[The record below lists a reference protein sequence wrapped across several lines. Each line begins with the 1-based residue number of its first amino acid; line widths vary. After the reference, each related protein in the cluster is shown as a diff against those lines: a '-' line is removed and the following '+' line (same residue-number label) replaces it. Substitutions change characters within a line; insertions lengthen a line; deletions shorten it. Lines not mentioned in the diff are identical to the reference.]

1 MSQSLTSV
9 TGNRL
14 NVVVDASPLR
24 DSRRNAGIGR
34 YVASMLVALSKRDD
48 LDLHT
53 VTPWLRPR
61 RDTLVV
67 RWLNAQPG
75 LALVRARHPGALLHG
90 MASEASLAWPPGR
103 QVVTLHDVIPWT
115 RDIRTIP
122 TKRYID
128 YQASRL
134 RRCATIIA
142 VSKSAA
148 AEAIEQLGLEASRVH
163 VIPEG
168 VEAVFGA
175 VPGGD
180 DTITRRR
187 LGVPESGYVL
197 WVGTLLHPDPRKAL
211 DVLIDAMTQVGD
223 ATLVMAG
230 APGDESRR
238 LAQAA
243 NELGLRLVL
252 PGFVTDA
259 ELAAL
264 YRGAGAVAVPSLH
277 EGFGLPV
284 LEALACG
291 APVVATTA
299 GNLADLAGSAAVLV
313 TPGDATA
320 LAEAIGGLLHNQE
333 ERARLAAA
341 GPAVASAYSWS
352 HTAEMTV
359 AVYREVLGVD

>member
-1 MSQSLTSV
+1 VSQSRTSV

-24 DSRRNAGIGR
+24 DTRREAGIGR
-34 YVASMLVALSKRDD
+34 YVASMLAALSQRDD
-48 LDLHT
+48 LDLRA
-53 VTPWLRPR
+53 VTPPLRPR

-75 LALVRARHPGALLHG
+75 LALARPRHPGALLHG

-115 RDIRTIP
+115 RDIRTVP

-134 RRCATIIA
+134 RSCAAIIA
-142 VSKSAA
+142 VSQTAG

-163 VIPEG
+163 IIPEG

-175 VPGGD
+175 LPDGD

-230 APGDESRR
+230 APGEESQR
-238 LAQAA
+238 LAAA
-243 NELGLRLVL
+243 AAELGLRLVL
-252 PGFVTDA
+252 PGFVTDT

-264 YRGAGAVAVPSLH
+264 YRGAGVVAVPSLH

-299 GNLADLAGSAAVLV
+299 GNLADLAGGAAVLV
-313 TPGDATA
+313 TPGNATA
-320 LAEAIGGLLHNQE
+320 LAGAIGGLLHKPE

-352 HTAEMTV
+352 RAAEMTV
-359 AVYREVLGVD
+359 AVYREVLGSD